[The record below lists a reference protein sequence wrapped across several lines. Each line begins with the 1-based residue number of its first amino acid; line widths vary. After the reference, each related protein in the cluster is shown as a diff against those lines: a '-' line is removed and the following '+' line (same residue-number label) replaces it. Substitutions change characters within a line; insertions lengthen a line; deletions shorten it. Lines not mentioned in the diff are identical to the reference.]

1 MDVYTRMSNED
12 ANDYD
17 TLKKAP
23 LTKYNYIEDGYRQRF
38 WNVKPETDE

>member
-17 TLKKAP
+17 MLKKAL
-23 LTKYNYIEDGYRQRF
+23 LTSYNFTEDGYRR
-38 WNVKPETDE
+38 